1 MPKFAYVAVDAQGKR
16 IKGEVESKDR
26 ASVAA
31 FLSREPITIV
41 SISEIKRQIAFLS
54 GAKKIKLKDIVVFCR
69 QLATLVKAGV
79 PLVKGL
85 GIISAQVENKTLKD
99 IVTSLQVSIETGR
112 SLSEAL
118 AGFPKVFSPIFI
130 NMVKAGE
137 MGGALDTVLE
147 RVAGYLESADQLA
160 RKVKGALVYPSVVVT
175 MAIGIVVFLFI
186 AVIPSFQ
193 NMFATLDIELPL
205 PTRILIG
212 TSNFI
217 KSYFLYVLG
226 IIIAGFIGIKRYI
239 RTETGRFNFDKIC
252 LKLPL
257 FGDLFIK
264 VITARFSRTLSTLVK
279 SGISILNALDIVS
292 KTADNTVVERALSA
306 VKGRVSRGE
315 KIGES
320 LKTCGEGLF
329 APLVIDMITV
339 GEETGNISPMLDK
352 IADFYEAEVDTT
364 VDALMSLLE
373 PAIIILLGGLVGA
386 IAISLFLP
394 ILEIIKSL
402 G

>member
-175 MAIGIVVFLFI
+175 MAIGIVVFLFV

-264 VITARFSRTLSTLVK
+264 VITARFSRTLSTSAK
-279 SGISILNALDIVS
+279 SAISILNALDIVS

-373 PAIIILLGGLVGA
+373 PVIIILLGGLVGA

>member
-175 MAIGIVVFLFI
+175 MAIGIVVFLFV

-386 IAISLFLP
+386 IAVSLFLP

>member
-1 MPKFAYVAVDAQGKR
+1 MPKFSYIAVDSQGKR

-26 ASVAA
+26 TSVAA
-31 FLSREPITIV
+31 FLAREAITIV
-41 SISEIKRQIAFLS
+41 SISEIKQQVAFL
-54 GAKKIKLKDIVVFCR
+54 ADQKKIKLKSVVVFCR
-69 QLATLVKAGV
+69 QLATLVKTGV

-85 GIISAQVENKTLKD
+85 SIISAQVENKSLRE
-99 IVTSLQVSIETGR
+99 IVNSLRVSIETGR

-118 AGFPKVFSPIFI
+118 SGFPKVFSPIFV

-147 RVAGYLESADQLA
+147 RMAGYLESADQLA

-175 MAIGIVVFLFI
+175 MAVGIVIFLFV

-193 NMFATLDIELPL
+193 NMFSTLNIELPL
-205 PTRILIG
+205 PTRILIA
-212 TSNFI
+212 TSHFI
-217 KSYFLYVLG
+217 KSYFIYCIG
-226 IIIAGFIGIKRYI
+226 IIIAGFVAIKKYAG
-239 RTETGRFNFDKIC
+239 TETGRLRFDQIC

-257 FGDLFIK
+257 FGDLQVK
-264 VITARFSRTLSTLVK
+264 VVTARFSRTLSTLVT
-279 SGISILNALDIVS
+279 SGISILNALEIVS
-292 KTADNTVVERALSA
+292 KTADNMVVERALSA

-320 LKTCGEGLF
+320 LKIAGEGLF

-352 IADFYEAEVDTT
+352 IADFYEEEVDTT
-364 VDALMSLLE
+364 ISALMSLLE
-373 PAIIILLGGLVGA
+373 PLIIVFLGGLVGM
-386 IAISLFLP
+386 IAVSLFLP
-394 ILEIIKSL
+394 ILEIVKSL

>member
-175 MAIGIVVFLFI
+175 MAIGIVVFLFV

-373 PAIIILLGGLVGA
+373 PVIIILLGGLVGA
-386 IAISLFLP
+386 IAVSLFLP

>member
-175 MAIGIVVFLFI
+175 MAIGIVVFLFV

-264 VITARFSRTLSTLVK
+264 VITARFSRTLSTSAK
-279 SGISILNALDIVS
+279 SAISILNALDIVS

-373 PAIIILLGGLVGA
+373 PVIIILLGGLVGA
-386 IAISLFLP
+386 IAVSLFLP